1 MDPVFHQG
9 SLKGIFFIFGCCW
22 VFRKEQRGGRP
33 SKIHPLVLAKTCLCK
48 SLSEGKSKRYPCRRD
63 CATTRGQSSY
73 LQSCLS
79 GWVTELFNLSVDVTL
94 SALATNSCVENSC
107 VLWML

>member
-1 MDPVFHQG
+1 MDPLFHQG

-63 CATTRGQSSY
+63 CPTTRGQSSY

-94 SALATNSCVENSC
+94 SALATNSCVENSF